1 MHHTAS
7 PILIE
12 NPFGRRIEM
21 KPEEGEVFNAVHKL
35 LFSQRL
41 GVLGTYGSGRS
52 YCSLVSFSSTED
64 LRQVYFFTT
73 RSTRKFSNIKE
84 TGSVSILVDNRS
96 NREEDLHETE
106 AVTAVGTADEL
117 SGPEFE
123 RASRI
128 HLRKHP
134 YLQDFVSSP
143 SSALLSIEVDGYFIV
158 RRFQNVMTLRFEK

>member
-1 MHHTAS
+1 
-7 PILIE
+7 
-12 NPFGRRIEM
+12 M
-21 KPEEGEVFNAVHKL
+21 KQEEGEVFNAIQKL

-41 GVLGTYGSGRS
+41 GVLGTFGSGHP
-52 YCSLVSFSSTED
+52 YCSLVSFSSGED
-64 LRQVYFFTT
+64 LRQIYFFTT
-73 RSTRKFSNIKE
+73 RSTRKFSNIKA

-106 AVTAVGTADEL
+106 AVTAVGAARVL
-117 SGPEFE
+117 SGMEFE
-123 RASRI
+123 RASHI

-143 SSALLSIEVDGYFIV
+143 SSALLSIEVDNYFLV